1 MLEENSG
8 FGVDT
13 DKSLSD
19 ILGGGGDVS
28 PFFTGESVPG
38 DEVSG
43 KIRSVKVF
51 QPFVYGTQTPATF
64 QKSGKPKFK
73 AVFEIENENGVFSV
87 FVNLWGL
94 QRDAL
99 TAAKNRFGR
108 FPVEGDF
115 MRARFAEY
123 VPQKNGL
130 NPAKRYEYEFSIG
143 SASGNALEAEK
154 TPEIG
159 AAGVSD
165 SRKQKIIKLSKL
177 DWSLAEIADMTHS
190 TEEQVREVLAED
202 SQPESAPEF

>member
-1 MLEENSG
+1 MFEENTG

-19 ILGGGGDVS
+19 ILGGGGDVT

-73 AVFEIENENGVFSV
+73 AVFEIENGDGVFSV

-99 TAAKNRFGR
+99 MAAKTRFGR
-108 FPVEGDF
+108 FPTEGDF
-115 MRARFAEY
+115 MRAKFAEY

-130 NPAKRYEYEFSIG
+130 NPAKKYEYEFSIG
-143 SASGNALEAEK
+143 SASENALEAEK

-159 AAGVSD
+159 AEGVSD

-177 DWSLAEIADMTHS
+177 DWSLSEIADMTHS
-190 TEEQVREVLAED
+190 TEEQVREILSED
-202 SQPESAPEF
+202 SQSEPAPEF

>member
-1 MLEENSG
+1 MFEENTG

-73 AVFEIENENGVFSV
+73 AVFEIENEDGVFSV

-99 TAAKNRFGR
+99 TEAKNRFGR
-108 FPVEGDF
+108 FPAEGDF
-115 MRARFAEY
+115 MRAKFAEY

-130 NPAKRYEYEFSIG
+130 NPAKRYEYEFTIG
-143 SASGNALEAEK
+143 SASENALEAEK
-154 TPEIG
+154 RPEIG

-190 TEEQVREVLAED
+190 TEEQVREILSED
-202 SQPESAPEF
+202 SQSEPAPEF